1 MSFKSIFSK
10 KNINLVV
17 GLISLL
23 LVLWLIMYAI
33 PGLFVNLFDTL
44 LGKSILLGCILL
56 AFMNN
61 RNMGIGLAI
70 ILIILYQFS
79 HMNK

>member
-1 MSFKSIFSK
+1 MSLKSIFSK
-10 KNINLVV
+10 KNINLLI

-23 LVLWLIMYAI
+23 LGLWLIMYAI
-33 PGLFVNLFDTL
+33 PGLFVSLFNTL

-56 AFMNN
+56 TGMYNM
-61 RNMGIGLAI
+61 NMGIALTI